1 MRIDIGL
8 DADDIDLAI
17 LKLKKYRDGLQDKLA
32 RFVDELADIGV
43 DTIYNITSFIPQD
56 QELDKGSVSK
66 DSRPSGDGRAKM
78 IIRYTSE
85 DALFI
90 EFSAGIT
97 YGTNDYPLPSGSG
110 YGMGTYNPSSSRWS
124 NPDGWWYKDESG
136 ELHHSYGNP
145 AYMPMYHAIEKMALQ
160 IWLVA
165 YKIFRTGV

>member
-1 MRIDIGL
+1 MRLDIEL
-8 DADDIDLAI
+8 DENSIDLAI
-17 LKLKKYRDGLQDKLA
+17 LKLQKYRNSLQDKLD

-56 QELDKGSVSK
+56 QEMDKGSVGK
-66 DSRPSGDGRAKM
+66 KVRPSADGHTKM
-78 IIRYTSE
+78 VIRFTSE

-97 YGTNDYPLPSGSG
+97 YGTKDYPLPSGSG

-145 AYMPMYHAIEKMALQ
+145 AYMPMYHAIEKMTLQ
-160 IWLVA
+160 IWFVA
-165 YKIFRTGV
+165 HKIFWTGV